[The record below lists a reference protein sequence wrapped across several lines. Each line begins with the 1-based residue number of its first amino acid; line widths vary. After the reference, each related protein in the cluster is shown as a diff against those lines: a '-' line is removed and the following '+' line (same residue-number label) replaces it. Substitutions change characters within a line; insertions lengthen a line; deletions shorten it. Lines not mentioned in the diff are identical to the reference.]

1 MTPAPSDSP
10 PAGLAVEEE
19 SDSGMAKSPEGLT
32 LEGVYRKLKLET
44 HGLDDGIVG
53 LESKDTDYGV
63 NNGVLYFLDYED
75 NLHHGPLCSRFEAV
89 VNSSL

>member
-1 MTPAPSDSP
+1 MTPAQEKTPSGSP

-19 SDSGMAKSPEGLT
+19 SDRGIAKSPEGLT

-44 HGLDDGIVG
+44 QGLDDGIVG

-63 NNGVLYFLDYED
+63 STSMFALDTSCVYLLPRPTAIQVL
-75 NLHHGPLCSRFEAV
+75 
-89 VNSSL
+89 